1 MDRAAVARALSIRHA
16 YIESVDDET
25 LERCI
30 NEFVEALRSHSGSLI
45 ALERPRPSGEL
56 RVAKIL
62 YELPVDRH

>member
-16 YIESVDDET
+16 YIEGVDDEA

-30 NEFVEALRSHSGSLI
+30 NDFVEVLRSHSGLLI